1 MRHRSLMSETS
12 ELNSAFGQTGA
23 ICTNKIKIR
32 EFSPSE
38 DEQIA
43 INARLIA
50 QARDHRKKALIGYD
64 TANVMQ
70 ELADS

>member
-1 MRHRSLMSETS
+1 MSETS
-12 ELNSAFGQTGA
+12 ELNSAFGQTGGMS
-23 ICTNKIKIR
+23 TNNIKIR

-43 INARLIA
+43 LNARLIA
-50 QARDHRKKALIGYD
+50 QAWDHRKKALIGYD